1 MKYDKKLKE
10 KRFLNGKIQVAIF
23 LLLLTLVFFWK
34 IVFLGK
40 TLGPADLIYNFYPW
54 ASHPFK
60 GFIRPSNPLLSDQ
73 VLQFYPWMKYS
84 VSLIKEGILPLWN
97 PYSASGTPFIA
108 NYQSAFF
115 YPFNLIF
122 YLVPIK
128 YAFGIAAIVKLFIAG
143 FSTYLLAR
151 EFSVSKTGSLF
162 SAVVFMFSGFLVV
175 WVSPPITNAAIWLPL
190 VFLLVE
196 LSIKKREVIYF
207 ILLSFVIAI
216 QYFGGHIE
224 TSFHILLVVC
234 FFILFRVWNFSMSSF
249 VSSLSSPRGSP
260 SKFFEGRPWRSPKFK
275 LLAAIFLFIFLG
287 TTLAAVQIVPF
298 LEYLKLSWSLAS
310 RINLKSNPYF
320 LPGRTAVTLLVPK
333 FYGNPV
339 MNNFWGTGNNVNFA
353 ETTGYVGILS
363 LFFVFIAIVFK
374 RRNKEVMFFSF
385 LTAFSLAMVY
395 RAPLFYDIITSL
407 PGFKVSSN
415 SRFLL
420 MHTFSVAIL
429 SGIGIDA
436 VLAKKEKKEFFSL
449 NVLLVF
455 ISVVLVFFIY
465 TAMNYEISL
474 GYLRD
479 PFLSYVKSKIYIAVF
494 LIFLSA
500 FLVFLLGRTKNLL
513 FKFLA
518 FLLIILDL
526 FVFGMFYNPT
536 LEPKN
541 VFPVTKGIKFLNKDK
556 SLFRVVSLGETMPV
570 NLGLAFNLA
579 EIRGF
584 DALIPE
590 RYQKLLDSMGYFSSN
605 ILLTRSAYPRL
616 FNLLNVKYI
625 ITDPSWPGVKDIKD
639 IFQGKSDAT
648 YGEIFGSNAQGQT
661 FVSRY
666 DNLSRIDVKLATYN
680 RKNSYP
686 VIFHLKSSLDSPDLV
701 TIKVNPEDIKN
712 DSYHIF
718 KFSPI
723 LDSKNKTFYFFLES
737 EDSFPG
743 NGFTVWATPKDR
755 YKNGTRFLGQKP
767 TFGDLDFAT
776 FYFNQN
782 LKLKEVYRDD
792 IAIYENGDYL
802 PRAYFVN
809 KGILIN
815 NDKQILKKLRSS
827 TFNPREEIIVEDKSA
842 AKFNSSNGLKAN
854 VKITGYEPNSVTIK
868 TVNDKNGFLVLSD
881 TYYPG
886 WKVFVDGNEEKIYR
900 ANYTF
905 RAVGLSKGSHL
916 VEFVYDPLSFK
927 AGLFL
932 SLGTF
937 ILLIAMWAKRDKIIK
952 VIG

>member
-1 MKYDKKLKE
+1 MKHNEKLRE
-10 KRFLNGKIQVAIF
+10 GRFLNGKIQAAVF

-34 IVFLGK
+34 VVFLGK
-40 TLGPADLIYNFYPW
+40 ALSPADLIYNFYPW
-54 ASHPFK
+54 SAYPFK

-115 YPFNLIF
+115 YPFNVIF
-122 YLVPIK
+122 YLIPIK

-143 FSTYLLAR
+143 FSMYLLAG
-151 EFSVSKTGSLF
+151 EFSVSKTGALF

-175 WVSPPITNAAIWLPL
+175 WVGPPITNAAIWLPL

-196 LSIKKREVIYF
+196 LSVKKREVIYF

-234 FFILFRVWNFSMSSF
+234 FFILFRVWNFLRS
-249 VSSLSSPRGSP
+249 GSDDNT
-260 SKFFEGRPWRSPKFK
+260 KKFK
-275 LLAAIFLFIFLG
+275 LLAVIFLFIFLG

-320 LPGRTAVTLLVPK
+320 LPGRTAITLLVPK

-374 RRNKEVMFFSF
+374 RKSKEVVFFSF
-385 LTAFSLAMVY
+385 LTAFSLAMIY
-395 RAPLFYDIITSL
+395 RAPLLYDIITAL

-420 MHTFSVAIL
+420 MYTFSAAIL
-429 SGIGIDA
+429 SGIGIDV
-436 VLAKKEKKEFFSL
+436 VLARKERKEFFSL
-449 NVLLVF
+449 SVFLVF
-455 ISVVLVFFIY
+455 ISIVLVSLIY
-465 TAMNYEISL
+465 IAMNYEISL

-479 PFLSYVKSKIYIAVF
+479 PFLSYVKSKVYIAVF

-513 FKFLA
+513 FKLLA

-541 VFPVTKGIKFLNKDK
+541 VFPSTNGIKFLSKDK

-570 NLGLAFNLA
+570 NLGLAFGIA

-605 ILLTRSAYPRL
+605 ILLTRSVYPRL
-616 FNLLNVKYI
+616 FNLLNAKYI
-625 ITDPSWPGVKDIKD
+625 ITDPKWPGVKDIKD

-648 YGEIFGSNAQGQT
+648 YGEIFGSNTHGQT
-661 FVSRY
+661 FISRY
-666 DNLSRIDVKLATYN
+666 DNLSRIDIKLATYN

-686 VIFHLKSSLDSPDLV
+686 MIFHLKSSFDSPDLV

-723 LDSKNKTFYFFLES
+723 PDSKNKTFYFFLES
-737 EDSFPG
+737 PNSFPG

-755 YKNGTRFLGQKP
+755 YKNGVRSLGHKP
-767 TFGDLDFAT
+767 AFGDLDFAT

-782 LKLKEVYRDD
+782 LKLKEVYKDD
-792 IAIYENGDYL
+792 IAIYENKDYL

-815 NDKQILKKLRSS
+815 NDKRILKKLRSS
-827 TFNPREEIIVEDKSA
+827 TFNLKEEIIVKDKSA
-842 AKFNSSNGLKAN
+842 LKFNSSGNFNSK
-854 VKITGYEPNSVTIK
+854 VKVVKYEPNSVTIK
-868 TVNDKNGFLVLSD
+868 TTNNKKGFLVLGD

-900 ANYTF
+900 VNYTF
-905 RAVGLSKGSHL
+905 RAVGLSEGSHL
-916 VEFVYDPLSFK
+916 IKFVYDPLSFK

-937 ILLIAMWAKRDKIIK
+937 VLLIVAWVKRDKITK
-952 VIG
+952 VIGNGLWV